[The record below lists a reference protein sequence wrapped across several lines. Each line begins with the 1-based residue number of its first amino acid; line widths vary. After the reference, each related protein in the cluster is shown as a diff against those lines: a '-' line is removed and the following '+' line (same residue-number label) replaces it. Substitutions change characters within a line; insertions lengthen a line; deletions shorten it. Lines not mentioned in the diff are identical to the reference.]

1 MAFLRQMPLVT
12 IGGYIA
18 VRIGARADMKAG
30 RNAMRRAHAMQTVPR
45 ESPALFKCV
54 KKIEAR

>member
-1 MAFLRQMPLVT
+1 MLAAYYT
-12 IGGYIA
+12 GGYIA

-30 RNAMRRAHAMQTVPR
+30 RNTMRQAHAMQTAPR
-45 ESPALFKCV
+45 ESPALFKFM

>member
-1 MAFLRQMPLVT
+1 MLAACY

-30 RNAMRRAHAMQTVPR
+30 RNTMRQAHAMQTAPR
-45 ESPALFKCV
+45 ESPALFKCM

>member
-1 MAFLRQMPLVT
+1 MPAAYY

-30 RNAMRRAHAMQTVPR
+30 RNAMRQAYAMQTTPR
-45 ESPALFKCV
+45 ESPALFKCMKNLGPV
-54 KKIEAR
+54 T